1 MNTPALE
8 IHLDAE
14 DMARALRA
22 DVVAGLTAQHKW
34 LPPKWFY
41 DARGSDLFEQ
51 ITVLPEYYPTRTE
64 RRILTDR
71 AADIARHTGAKSLIE
86 LGSGY
91 STKTRLLLDA
101 LTQHGTLG
109 AFVPMDVSATALEN
123 AAGLIEADYP
133 GLQVHGIVGDLTR
146 HLEHLPRGG
155 DRMIAFLGGTIGN
168 LVPAER
174 AAFLADVR
182 SVLDAGEHLLLG
194 TDLVK
199 DPRVVVPA
207 YDDADGVTAEFN
219 RNVLRV
225 LNREL
230 GADFDVDGFAHVALW
245 DPEREWI
252 EMRLRARWPMR
263 VTVPAVDLVVDFT
276 AGEELRT
283 EVSAK
288 FRRAGVERELA
299 QAGFTLEHWWTD
311 SDDLFAVSLARAVT
325 GSGLHGLGA
334 GGTVSG

>member
-1 MNTPALE
+1 MNAPALE
-8 IHLDAE
+8 VHLDA
-14 DMARALRA
+14 DDLARTLRA
-22 DVVAGLTAQHKW
+22 DVLTGLTATPKW

-41 DARGSDLFEQ
+41 DARGSELFEQ
-51 ITVLPEYYPTRTE
+51 ITELPEYYPTRTE
-64 RRILTDR
+64 RKILQAR
-71 AADIARHTGAKSLIE
+71 AADIARHTGARTLLE

-101 LTQHGTLG
+101 LTTAGTLT
-109 AFVPMDVSATALEN
+109 AFVPMDVSPSALE
-123 AAGLIEADYP
+123 AAAARIATDYP
-133 GLQVHGIVGDLTR
+133 GLRVHNIVGDMTR
-146 HLEHLPRGG
+146 HLKHLPSGT

-182 SVLDAGEHLLLG
+182 AVLDVGEHLLLG

-199 DPRVVVPA
+199 SPRVVVPA
-207 YDDADGVTAEFN
+207 YDDAQGVTANFN

-225 LNREL
+225 LNQSL
-230 GADFDVDGFAHVALW
+230 NADFDLDGFAHVALW
-245 DPEREWI
+245 NPDQNWI

-263 VTVPAVDLVVDFT
+263 VTIPDLNLTVDFA

-288 FRRAGVERELA
+288 FHRAGVEYELTE
-299 QAGFTLEHWWTD
+299 AGFTLDHWWTD
-311 SDDLFAVSLARAVT
+311 PDNLFAVSLARAT
-325 GSGLHGLGA
+325 
-334 GGTVSG
+334 